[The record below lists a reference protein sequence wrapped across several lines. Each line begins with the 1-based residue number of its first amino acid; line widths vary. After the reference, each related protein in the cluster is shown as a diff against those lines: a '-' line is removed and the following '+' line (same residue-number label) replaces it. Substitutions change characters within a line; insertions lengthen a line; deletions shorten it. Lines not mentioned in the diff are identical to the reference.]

1 MNGKTC
7 PNCAAAMRNDDHF
20 CSQCG
25 QEAIGDESVRGF
37 LLQFLGD
44 YFTFDSKIA
53 RSLLPLLVR
62 PGFLTAEYL
71 EGRRARYIPPLRMFI
86 FLSVFFFLLIGSA
99 SATAHAVDED
109 LAERVFWDSFFGNIL
124 PKLFF
129 LFLPVFALLVHLL
142 YRDKP
147 ARFAKPFVLSA
158 HFHAFVFLAFT
169 LYGLLS
175 RLLAGLGLVQV
186 NQMLVIA
193 LLGYTMAY
201 LWVSLRRV
209 YPRSLAGQILRYV
222 ALLSLYAM
230 LLASSAIVAAWLLR

>member
-7 PNCAAAMRNDDHF
+7 PNCDAPMRDNDHF
-20 CSQCG
+20 CSACG
-25 QEAIGDESVRGF
+25 QEAIGDESLRGF

-71 EGRRARYIPPLRMFI
+71 AGRRARYIPPLRMFI
-86 FLSVFFFLLIGSA
+86 FLSVFFFLLIGTGHS
-99 SATAHAVDED
+99 TLPTEGDD
-109 LAERVFWDSFFGNIL
+109 LAERVFWDSFFGSIL

-142 YRDKP
+142 YRDRP

-175 RLLAGLGLVQV
+175 RLIAKVDLVQV
-186 NQMLVIA
+186 NLVLVVA
-193 LLGYTMAY
+193 LLIYTMAY
-201 LWVSLRRV
+201 LWISLRRV
-209 YPRSLAGQILRYV
+209 YPRPMVGQVVRFLSLV
-222 ALLSLYAM
+222 ALYAL